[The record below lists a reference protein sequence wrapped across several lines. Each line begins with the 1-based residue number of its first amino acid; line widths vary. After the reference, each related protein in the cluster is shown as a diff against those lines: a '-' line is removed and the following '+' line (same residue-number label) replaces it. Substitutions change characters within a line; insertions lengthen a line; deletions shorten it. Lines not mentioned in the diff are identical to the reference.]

1 MWTKRKESL
10 TVLGCLAYELA
21 IFELYLVGKQ
31 ELGRGVNVQKVQKWQ
46 HKERHRNLTEHR
58 PVKDEQWFIVTRR
71 V

>member
-31 ELGRGVNVQKVQKWQ
+31 EFGGGG
-46 HKERHRNLTEHR
+46 ECAEGTEM
-58 PVKDEQWFIVTRR
+58 TA
-71 V
+71 